1 MAVALVC
8 PDKFRGTLTAAGA
21 AEALARG
28 LEAAEVDRRRFDEVR
43 RLPLADGGEGT
54 LDALLA
60 SKGGSRRHAT
70 VTGPLGDPVEAEWG
84 LLPDGTGVVESARAS
99 GLALVDGPNDPLAA
113 TSRGTG
119 ELIRAAVRSGAK
131 RILVAVG
138 GSAMT
143 DGGLGAVDA
152 LGWSLKGLQVTVA
165 CDVTTPFLDAARVF
179 GPQKG
184 ATAAQVALLTR
195 RLERLAEVYRQRTG
209 TDVLTREHAGAAG
222 GLAGGLAA
230 LGARLE
236 PGFEVV
242 ARAAGFEAALDGVD
256 LVLTGEGRFDR
267 TSLDGKVTGGVLE
280 WAATEGVCL
289 RALVAGQVAEDLKLA
304 TAAAEDRPESGVSES
319 VPEPATAESE
329 TDETGDELE
338 VLQDVFVLS
347 LVDRVWQA
355 GEAWARAGLLAEEA
369 GVEVGRWAL
378 DRLARPT

>member
-1 MAVALVC
+1 MLLEAVRLADLAVALVC

-28 LEAAEVDRRRFDEVR
+28 VEAAEVDRRHFDEVR

-60 SKGGSRRHAT
+60 SQGGSRRRAT

-84 LLPDGTGVVESARAS
+84 LLPDKTGVVESARAS

-119 ELIRAAVRSGAK
+119 ELIRAAVRGGAK

-152 LGWSLKGLQVTVA
+152 LNWSLAGLDVTVA
-165 CDVTTPFLDAARVF
+165 CDVTTPFLDAAKVF

-209 TDVLTREHAGAAG
+209 CDVLALEHAGAAG

-242 ARAAGFEAALDGVD
+242 ARAAGFEAALEGVD

-267 TSLDGKVTGGVLE
+267 TSLEGKVTGGVLE
-280 WAATEGVCL
+280 WAQSEGVAH
-289 RALVAGQVAEDLKLA
+289 RAVVAGQVAAELKGNDDSDPLVH
-304 TAAAEDRPESGVSES
+304 D
-319 VPEPATAESE
+319 
-329 TDETGDELE
+329 
-338 VLQDVFVLS
+338 VLLLS

-355 GEAWARAGLLAEEA
+355 GEAFARAGLLAEEA

-378 DRLARPT
+378 ERVARPT

>member
-1 MAVALVC
+1 MPVALVC

-54 LDALLA
+54 LDAVLA
-60 SKGGSRRHAT
+60 ARGGSRRRVT

-84 LLPDGTGVVESARAS
+84 VLPDGTAVVESARAS
-99 GLALVDGPNDPLAA
+99 GLALVAGPNDPLAA

-119 ELIRAAVRSGAK
+119 ELIRAAVRHGA
-131 RILVAVG
+131 RRLIVAVG

-152 LGWSLKGLQVTVA
+152 LGWSLKGLDVTVA
-165 CDVTTPFLDAARVF
+165 CDVTTPFIDAARVF

-184 ATAAQVALLTR
+184 ATAAQVALLAR

-209 TDVLTREHAGAAG
+209 CDVASLPHAGAAG

-242 ARAAGFEAALDGVD
+242 ARAAGFDAALDGVD
-256 LVLTGEGRFDR
+256 LVVTGEGRFDG
-267 TSLDGKVTGGVLE
+267 TSLDGKVTGEVLG
-280 WAATEGVCL
+280 WAASEGIAH
-289 RALVAGQVAEDLKLA
+289 RAVVAGQVAEEVKA
-304 TAAAEDRPESGVSES
+304 
-319 VPEPATAESE
+319 
-329 TDETGDELE
+329 TGDGERRP
-338 VLQDVFVLS
+338 VLDDVLVLA
-347 LVDRVWQA
+347 LVDRVWQS
-355 GEAWARAGLLAEEA
+355 GEAWGRAALLAEEA
-369 GVEVGRWAL
+369 AVEVGRWAL
-378 DRLARPT
+378 ERLR

>member
-1 MAVALVC
+1 MAIALVC

-28 LEAAEVDRRRFDEVR
+28 LETAEVGRRRFDEVR

-60 SKGGSRRHAT
+60 SRGGGRRQAT
-70 VTGPLGDPVEAEWG
+70 VTGPLGEPVTAEWG
-84 LLPDGTGVVESARAS
+84 LLPDGTAVIESARAS
-99 GLALVDGPNDPLAA
+99 GLALLAGGANDPLAA

-119 ELIRAAVRSGAK
+119 ELIRAAVRVGA
-131 RILVAVG
+131 RRLLVAVG

-152 LGWSLKGLQVTVA
+152 LGWSLKGLDVTVA
-165 CDVTTPFLDAARVF
+165 CDVTTPFNDAARVF

-209 TDVLTREHAGAAG
+209 TDVTVLEHAGAAG

-242 ARAAGFEAALDGVD
+242 ARAAGFETALEGVD
-256 LVLTGEGRFDR
+256 VVLTGEGRFDR
-267 TSLDGKVTGGVLE
+267 TSLDGKVTGSVLE
-280 WAATEGVCL
+280 WARSEGVAH
-289 RALVAGQVAEDLKLA
+289 RAVVAGQVADDLK
-304 TAAAEDRPESGVSES
+304 EQGG
-319 VPEPATAESE
+319 EPADPLLA
-329 TDETGDELE
+329 D
-338 VLQDVFVLS
+338 VLVLG
-347 LVDRVWQA
+347 LIDRVWQA
-355 GEAWARAGLLAEEA
+355 GEAWGRAGLLAEEA
-369 GVEVGRWAL
+369 AVEVGRWAL
-378 DRLARPT
+378 ERLARPAT

>member
-28 LEAAEVDRRRFDEVR
+28 LEAAEVPGASPASPRTLRFDEVR

-60 SKGGSRRHAT
+60 SQGGSRRHAT
-70 VTGPLGDPVEAEWG
+70 VTGPLGDPVQAEWG
-84 LLPDGTGVVESARAS
+84 LLPDGIGVVESARAS

-119 ELIRAAVRSGAK
+119 ELIRAAVRGGAK
-131 RILVAVG
+131 RILVALG

-152 LGWSLKGLQVTVA
+152 LGWSLKGLHVTVA

-209 TDVLTREHAGAAG
+209 CDVLTLEHAGAAG

-242 ARAAGFEAALDGVD
+242 ARAAGFEAALEGVD

-267 TSLDGKVTGGVLE
+267 TSLEGKVTGGVLE
-280 WAATEGVCL
+280 WASSEGVPL
-289 RALVAGQVAEDLKLA
+289 RAVVAGQVADDLKA
-304 TAAAEDRPESGVSES
+304 RAGDGGGGTEASEPS
-319 VPEPATAESE
+319 DGIDA
-329 TDETGDELE
+329 L
-338 VLQDVFVLS
+338 LNDVFVLS

-355 GEAWARAGLLAEEA
+355 GEAWSRAGLLAEEA

-378 DRLARPT
+378 ERLARPT

>member
-21 AEALARG
+21 AEAMARG
-28 LEAAEVDRRRFDEVR
+28 LEAAEVDRRRFDEIR

-60 SKGGSRRHAT
+60 SRGGSRRRVT
-70 VTGPLGDPVEAEWG
+70 VTGPLGVQVEAEWG
-84 LLPDGTGVVESARAS
+84 VLPDGTAVIESARAS
-99 GLALVDGPNDPLAA
+99 GLALLAGPNDPLAA

-119 ELIRAAVRSGAK
+119 ELIRAAVRGGAT
-131 RILVAVG
+131 RIVVAVG

-143 DGGLGAVDA
+143 DGGLGAIDA
-152 LGWSLKGLQVTVA
+152 VGWSLAGLDVTVA
-165 CDVTTPFLDAARVF
+165 CDVTTGFVAAAGRF

-209 TDVLTREHAGAAG
+209 VDVAALPHAGAAG

-236 PGFEVV
+236 PGFDVV
-242 ARAAGFEAALDGVD
+242 ARAAGFEAALEGAD

-267 TSLDGKVTGGVLE
+267 TSLEGKVTGSVLE
-280 WAATEGVCL
+280 WAASERVAH
-289 RALVAGQVAEDLKLA
+289 RAVVAGQVADDLK
-304 TAAAEDRPESGVSES
+304 TG
-319 VPEPATAESE
+319 EP
-329 TDETGDELE
+329 DPLLD
-338 VLQDVFVLS
+338 DVRVLS

-369 GVEVGRWAL
+369 AVEVGRWAL
-378 DRLARPT
+378 GRLA

>member
-28 LEAAEVDRRRFDEVR
+28 LEAAEVGRRRFDEVR

-60 SKGGSRRHAT
+60 SQGGSRRRAT
-70 VTGPLGDPVEAEWG
+70 VTGPLGDPVEAEWAV
-84 LLPDGTGVVESARAS
+84 LPDRTAVVESARAS
-99 GLALVDGPNDPLAA
+99 GLALVNGANDPLAA

-119 ELIRAAVRSGAK
+119 ELIQAAVRGGAR
-131 RILVAVG
+131 RIVVAVG

-152 LGWSLKGLQVTVA
+152 LGWSLKGLDVTVA
-165 CDVTTPFLDAARVF
+165 CDVTTPFLDAARRF

-184 ATAAQVALLTR
+184 ATTAQVALLGR

-209 TDVLTREHAGAAG
+209 RDVTGLAHAGAAG

-256 LVLTGEGRFDR
+256 VVVTGEGRFDR
-267 TSLDGKVTGGVLE
+267 SSLEGKVTGEVLA
-280 WAATEGVCL
+280 WAVSEGVAH
-289 RALVAGQVAEDLKLA
+289 RAVVAGQVADEIKE
-304 TAAAEDRPESGVSES
+304 AEDEPVLDGVL
-319 VPEPATAESE
+319 AL
-329 TDETGDELE
+329 G
-338 VLQDVFVLS
+338 

-369 GVEVGRWAL
+369 AVEVGRWAL
-378 DRLARPT
+378 ERLA

>member
-28 LEAAEVDRRRFDEVR
+28 LEAADVDRRRFDEVR

-60 SKGGSRRHAT
+60 ARGGSRRHAT
-70 VTGPLGDPVEAEWG
+70 VTGPLGGPVEAEWG

-165 CDVTTPFLDAARVF
+165 CDVRTPFLDAARVF

-209 TDVLTREHAGAAG
+209 CDVVTLEHAGAAG

-242 ARAAGFEAALDGVD
+242 ARAARFEAALDGVD

-280 WAATEGVCL
+280 WAASEGVPL
-289 RALVAGQVAEDLKLA
+289 RSVVAGQVAADLNEDGDPDPLLA
-304 TAAAEDRPESGVSES
+304 
-319 VPEPATAESE
+319 
-329 TDETGDELE
+329 E
-338 VLQDVFVLS
+338 VLVLS

-355 GEAWARAGLLAEEA
+355 GEAWGRAGLLAEEA

-378 DRLARPT
+378 ERLAGGSHRLR

>member
-1 MAVALVC
+1 LPVALVC

-28 LEAAEVDRRRFDEVR
+28 LETAELDRRRFDEVR

-60 SKGGSRRHAT
+60 ASGGSRRRST
-70 VTGPLGDPVEAEWG
+70 VTGPLGEPVDAEWAV
-84 LLPDGTGVVESARAS
+84 LPDGTAVIESANAS
-99 GLALVDGPNDPLAA
+99 GLALVTGAKDPLAA

-119 ELIRAAVRSGAK
+119 ELIRAAVRNGAT
-131 RILVAVG
+131 RIVVALG

-152 LGWSLKGLQVTVA
+152 LGWSLAGLDVTVA
-165 CDVTTPFLDAARVF
+165 CDVTASFVDAARLY

-209 TDVLTREHAGAAG
+209 TDVTTLEHSGAAG

-236 PGFEVV
+236 PGFDVV
-242 ARAAGFEAALDGVD
+242 ARAVNFEAALDGAD
-256 LVLTGEGRFDR
+256 LVLTGEGRLDH
-267 TSLDGKVTGGVLE
+267 TSLSGKVTGSVLE
-280 WAATEGVCL
+280 WAASEGVGH
-289 RALVAGQVAEDLKLA
+289 RAVVAGQVADGL
-304 TAAAEDRPESGVSES
+304 
-319 VPEPATAESE
+319 
-329 TDETGDELE
+329 
-338 VLQDVFVLS
+338 VLDDVLVLS

-355 GEAWARAGLLAEEA
+355 GEAWSRAGLLAEEA
-369 GVEVGRWAL
+369 ALEAGRWAL
-378 DRLARPT
+378 QRLGGSRR

>member
-1 MAVALVC
+1 LAVALVC

-60 SKGGSRRHAT
+60 ARGGGRRRAT
-70 VTGPLGDPVEAEWG
+70 VTGPLGEPVEAEWG
-84 LLPDGTGVVESARAS
+84 VLPDGTAVVESARAS
-99 GLALVDGPNDPLAA
+99 GLALVAGANDPLAA

-119 ELIRAAVRSGAK
+119 ELIRAAVRNGAK
-131 RILVAVG
+131 RLVVAVG

-152 LGWSLKGLQVTVA
+152 LGWSLKGVQVTVA

-184 ATAAQVALLTR
+184 ATSAQVALLAR
-195 RLERLAEVYRQRTG
+195 RLERLAEVYLQRTG
-209 TDVLTREHAGAAG
+209 CDVAALPHSGAAG

-242 ARAAGFEAALDGVD
+242 ARAAGFEAALGGVD
-256 LVLTGEGRFDR
+256 LVLTGEGRFDT
-267 TSLDGKVTGGVLE
+267 TSLEGKVTGEVLA
-280 WAATEGVCL
+280 WAATEGVAH
-289 RALVAGQVAEDLKLA
+289 RAVVAGQVADDLRKRTGVPLPAAVGNGTPVDEDAGPVPDDVLVLA
-304 TAAAEDRPESGVSES
+304 
-319 VPEPATAESE
+319 
-329 TDETGDELE
+329 
-338 VLQDVFVLS
+338 
-347 LVDRVWQA
+347 LVDRGWQA
-355 GEAWARAGLLAEEA
+355 GEAWGRAGLLAEEA
-369 GVEVGRWAL
+369 AVEVGRWAL
-378 DRLARPT
+378 GRMA

>member
-8 PDKFRGTLTAAGA
+8 PDKFRGTLTAAAA

-54 LDALLA
+54 LDTLLA
-60 SKGGSRRHAT
+60 AQGGGRRRAM

-84 LLPDGTGVVESARAS
+84 VLPDGTAVVESALAS
-99 GLALVDGPNDPLAA
+99 GLALLPPGRANDPLAA

-119 ELIRAAVRSGAK
+119 ELIRAAARNGAQ

-152 LGWSLKGLQVTVA
+152 LGWSLAGLEVTVA
-165 CDVTTPFLDAARVF
+165 CDVSTPFLDAARLF
-179 GPQKG
+179 APQKG
-184 ATAAQVALLTR
+184 ASAAQVALLAR
-195 RLERLAEVYRQRTG
+195 RLERLAEVYRQRRG
-209 TDVLTREHAGAAG
+209 ADVSALAHAGAAG

-236 PGFEVV
+236 PGFDVV
-242 ARAAGFEAALDGVD
+242 ARAAGLEAALAGVD

-267 TSLDGKVTGGVLE
+267 TSLDGKVTGSVLE
-280 WAATEGVCL
+280 WAEAEGIAL
-289 RALVAGQVAEDLKLA
+289 RAVVAGQVAADLDAPLL
-304 TAAAEDRPESGVSES
+304 DGVR
-319 VPEPATAESE
+319 
-329 TDETGDELE
+329 
-338 VLQDVFVLS
+338 VLS

-369 GVEVGRWAL
+369 AVEAGRWAL
-378 DRLARPT
+378 EHLS